1 MRKKIVIVEDDY
13 IIQEL
18 HKLYVSNLG
27 HDVVACFENG
37 WDAIEYFKHNYAD
50 LILMDIRLEDSLDGI
65 ETMRKIQEIRSIPVV
80 YITGNTEDANYKRAI
95 NTNMKGFLSKP
106 VLPDELENII
116 DSLNDLTDSIIY
128 AERIQQAIFPQ
139 RKEINNVF
147 KNSVYINR
155 PKNIL
160 SGDFCILTTRRKNA
174 DIIGGIGDC
183 TGHGIP
189 AALLSVLSHEILTN
203 NIKKH
208 KELKN
213 IIEKLNV
220 SIIRN
225 FTNKNKENTI
235 FDSLD
240 IILFKVKPNESVIEI
255 AGIKR
260 PFIHY
265 DSTAKKHVYYSLKG
279 QSIGST
285 FLLAD
290 EIPFESIKYAKDDYF
305 YFFSDGITDQFGGP
319 DSKKLMK
326 KRLMEF
332 LDNSISLSSL
342 EREIELDLFLRKW
355 QNNTEQTDDMIFIG
369 ISPNKLNPKYHIQNS
384 I

>member
-37 WDAIEYFKHNYAD
+37 WDAIEYFKENYAD

-65 ETMRKIQEIRSIPVV
+65 ETMKKIQEIRSIPVV

-147 KNSVYINR
+147 KNSIYINR

-160 SGDFCILTTRRKNA
+160 SGDFCVLMPRRKNE

-208 KELKN
+208 KDLKS
-213 IIEKLNV
+213 IIGKLNV

-225 FTNKNKENTI
+225 FTNKNKETKI
-235 FDSLD
+235 SDSLD
-240 IILFKVKPNESVIEI
+240 LILFKVIPRESIIEI
-255 AGIKR
+255 SGIKR

-265 DSTAKKHVYYSLKG
+265 DSISKKHLYYNLKG
-279 QSIGST
+279 QSIGT
-285 FLLAD
+285 TLMLPE
-290 EIPFESIKYAKDDYF
+290 EIPFESIKYAQEDYF

-319 DSKKLMK
+319 NSKKLMK
-326 KRLMEF
+326 KRLIEF
-332 LDNSISLSSL
+332 LDNNISLTSL
-342 EREIELDLFLRKW
+342 EREIELDIFLRKW
-355 QNNTEQTDDMIFIG
+355 QNNIEQTDDMIFIG
-369 ISPNKLNPKYHIQNS
+369 ISPNKLNPKYFPQLN
-384 I
+384 